1 MSSVYVVVALALT
14 CLILVVL
21 DRIRQQQK
29 PIQRDIGMLDLK
41 EFKDLPY
48 ELRATIKKV
57 LPDPDY
63 VRKSWGTLTSE
74 QKQMFMQ
81 QFTKMIPHPH
91 QHPPPSPPPPPPP
104 PPLKKGFLLKQNK
117 KKDTKDEKKD
127 EVVTLSVIRTDETD
141 GPALDNSNAAF
152 LGSDD

>member
-1 MSSVYVVVALALT
+1 MVVALALT

-63 VRKSWGTLTSE
+63 VRKSWGTLTAG

-91 QHPPPSPPPPPPP
+91 QHAHPPPPPPP
-104 PPLKKGFLLKQNK
+104 PPPAVPMKKGFLLKQDK
-117 KKDTKDEKKD
+117 KKSPKDEKKD
-127 EVVTLSVIRTDETD
+127 EVVTFGVVRTDETD
-141 GPALDNSNAAF
+141 GPAVDNRDTAF